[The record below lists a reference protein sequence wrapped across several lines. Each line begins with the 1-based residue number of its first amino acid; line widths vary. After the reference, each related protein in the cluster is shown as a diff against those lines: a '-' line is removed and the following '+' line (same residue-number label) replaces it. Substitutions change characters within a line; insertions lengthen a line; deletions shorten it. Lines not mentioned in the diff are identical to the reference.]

1 MIFVVY
7 CIWEDMAGSKIIPR
21 DVGIICPLESDIS
34 RIVYVVYWN
43 VGIFVFVDYRKTQN
57 SSGQMIPTSRGS
69 ILEPAISS
77 QMQYIAKIVFVLF
90 VLGRIPYESIRKTL
104 VAF

>member
-1 MIFVVY
+1 MIFWYFGVL
-7 CIWEDMAGSKIIPR
+7 GG
-21 DVGIICPLESDIS
+21 VGVFGVWGFGFIFKFDIFNIS
-34 RIVYVVYWN
+34 NY
-43 VGIFVFVDYRKTQN
+43 
-57 SSGQMIPTSRGS
+57 SGQMVPTSHGS
-69 ILEPAISS
+69 IQEPAISS